1 MDAHCS
7 TGCVLCIQN
16 MLNNLFVSD
25 FMKEHGIHLKIHV
38 LKIFTWIKELVIKY
52 NFLYACLEKS
62 LVQVELDSSP

>member
-1 MDAHCS
+1 
-7 TGCVLCIQN
+7 
-16 MLNNLFVSD
+16 
-25 FMKEHGIHLKIHV
+25 MKEHGIHLKIHV